1 MTLIASLP
9 FLIVNN
15 VWPGLSVFILE
26 VVSPCL
32 QEWQESKC
40 PISSRSKQPC
50 PPFPLSIFIGH
61 QFVHVGVR
69 SVVCAWTS
77 NQCKPWTA
85 WCPVLEGSH
94 LSADAWSTQQSES
107 SAAGP
112 ICFTTGRAVG
122 GRPSIH
128 THTHTLYSF
137 SPLHPFVTL
146 SVTPHLLLFIPSV
159 LYNGFVT
166 LLSLGSFYSLW
177 HFAFN
182 IEFLLRNL
190 W

>member
-9 FLIVNN
+9 SLIVNN

-26 VVSPCL
+26 VVNPCL

-50 PPFPLSIFIGH
+50 PPFPLSIFVGH

-85 WCPVLEGSH
+85 WCSVLGGSH

-128 THTHTLYSF
+128 THTYS
-137 SPLHPFVTL
+137 
-146 SVTPHLLLFIPSV
+146 LF
-159 LYNGFVT
+159 
-166 LLSLGSFYSLW
+166 LLSTSSFCNTVCHSSPSSFYTFCPLQRFCPSSIFRQFLFSLT
-177 HFAFN
+177 FCFN

-190 W
+190 S